1 MNVCSHLSIMNLT
14 LSSAFSLQKS
24 LKEIEMLMFLFK
36 FTNSFNRSRSAVRP
50 GSPLLA
56 CWQAC
61 FLGLLSGAWLSRAF
75 PACMRVTWSPSL
87 GVTLFPF
94 FPLAPACGVSP
105 LTRPGFPCN
114 CVLYLV
120 FFCRNYM
127 RPKVTLF
134 PSERSSFCFC
144 QKSGPTR
151 CPEAGLQNSS
161 VTLKILFIIS
171 NPSVK
176 FSDYFS

>member
-1 MNVCSHLSIMNLT
+1 MAELSVGFFLFIWHETLGFFSLSLSIIVDKLSAFSLQGLPVSVSSLLPQTRVNVCSHLSIMNLT

-56 CWQAC
+56 RWQAC
-61 FLGLLSGAWLSRAF
+61 FLGLLSGVRLSRAF
-75 PACMRVTWSPSL
+75 PACLRLTWSASL

-105 LTRPGFPCN
+105 LTKPGF
-114 CVLYLV
+114 LW
-120 FFCRNYM
+120 
-127 RPKVTLF
+127 
-134 PSERSSFCFC
+134 
-144 QKSGPTR
+144 
-151 CPEAGLQNSS
+151 
-161 VTLKILFIIS
+161 
-171 NPSVK
+171 
-176 FSDYFS
+176 